1 MLKPKALK
9 SGDKIGITA
18 TSGPAPTENI
28 KLAKVWL
35 EGLGFKVELAP
46 SCFASYGYLA
56 GKDELRAD
64 NLNSMFADKTIDG
77 IICLRGGYGA
87 TRILDMVNFDT
98 IRANPKIFVGY
109 SDITA
114 LHIAINQICGLVTF
128 HGPTASPDIA
138 GGLDDFSEKEF
149 LRAIMNPEPMM
160 NILNPQ
166 NIKIET
172 LVGGKA
178 CGIIV
183 GGNLSLI
190 SATMGTRYEID
201 TKGKILFLEEIG
213 EEPYRIDRM
222 LVQLAMAG
230 KFDDASGIILGDW
243 NDCESKI
250 YDNSLSLMEV
260 FKDIIV
266 PYGKPTIF
274 NLQAG
279 HCKPEVTL
287 PLGVNTLL
295 DADKGKLIIEGS
307 ATTQCD
313 KRGRT

>member
-28 KLAKVWL
+28 KLAKIWL

-46 SCFASYGYLA
+46 GCFASHGYLA
-56 GKDELRAD
+56 GKDKLRAD
-64 NLNSMFADKTIDG
+64 NLNYMFANKEIDG
-77 IICLRGGYGA
+77 IICLRGGYGS
-87 TRILDMVNFDT
+87 TRILDKVDFDA
-98 IRANPKIFVGY
+98 IKANPKIFVGY

-114 LHIAINQICGLVTF
+114 LHIAINQISKLVTF

-138 GGLDDFSEKEF
+138 GGLDDFSKREF
-149 LRAIMNPEPMM
+149 LRAIMNTEPMAH
-160 NILNPQ
+160 IPNPQ
-166 NIKIET
+166 DIKIQT

-190 SATMGTRYEID
+190 CATIGTQYEID

-222 LVQLAMAG
+222 LTQLALAG
-230 KFDDASGIILGDW
+230 KLDDAVGFILGDW

-250 YDNSLSLMEV
+250 YSDSLSLMEV
-260 FKDIIV
+260 LEDIIV

-274 NLQAG
+274 DLKAG

-287 PLGVNTLL
+287 PFGIDALL
-295 DADKGKLIIEGS
+295 DADKGRLIIREG
-307 ATTQCD
+307 ATVQ
-313 KRGRT
+313 

>member
-9 SGDKIGITA
+9 LGDKIGITA

-87 TRILDMVNFDT
+87 TRILDRVNFD
-98 IRANPKIFVGY
+98 IIKANPKIFVGY

-114 LHIAINQICGLVTF
+114 LHIAINQICKLVTF
-128 HGPTASPDIA
+128 HGPTASPNIA
-138 GGLDDFSEKEF
+138 GGLDDFSKREF
-149 LRAIMNPEPMM
+149 LRAIMDTEPMKY
-160 NILNPQ
+160 IPTPQ
-166 NIKIET
+166 DTKIQT
-172 LVGGKA
+172 LVKGKA

-190 SATMGTRYEID
+190 SATMGTQYEID

-222 LVQLAMAG
+222 LIQLALAG
-230 KFDDASGIILGDW
+230 KFDDAVGIILGDW

-250 YDNSLSLMEV
+250 YDNSLSLKEV
-260 FKDIIV
+260 FGDIIV
-266 PYGKPTIF
+266 PFGKPTIF
-274 NLQAG
+274 DLKAG
-279 HCKPEVTL
+279 HCKPEATL
-287 PLGVNTLL
+287 PFGVKAVL
-295 DADKGKLIIEGS
+295 DAEEGRLIIEGS
-307 ATTQCD
+307 ATA
-313 KRGRT
+313 

>member
-114 LHIAINQICGLVTF
+114 LHIAINQICKLVTF
-128 HGPTASPDIA
+128 HGPTASPNIA
-138 GGLDDFSEKEF
+138 GGLDDFSKREF
-149 LRAIMNPEPMM
+149 LRAIMDIEPMK
-160 NILNPQ
+160 NIPTPRDT
-166 NIKIET
+166 KIQT
-172 LVGGKA
+172 LVKGKA

-190 SATMGTRYEID
+190 SATMGTQYEID

-222 LVQLAMAG
+222 LTQLALAG
-230 KFDDASGIILGDW
+230 KFDDAEGIILGDW

-260 FKDIIV
+260 FGDIVV
-266 PYGKPTIF
+266 PFGKPTIF
-274 NLQAG
+274 DLKAG

-287 PLGVNTLL
+287 PFGVKAVL
-295 DADKGKLIIEGS
+295 DADEGRLIIEGS
-307 ATTQCD
+307 ATA
-313 KRGRT
+313 

>member
-98 IRANPKIFVGY
+98 IKANPKIFVGY

-114 LHIAINQICGLVTF
+114 LHIAINQICKLVTF
-128 HGPTASPDIA
+128 HGPTASPNIA
-138 GGLDDFSEKEF
+138 GGLDDFSKREF
-149 LRAIMNPEPMM
+149 LRAIMDIEPMK
-160 NILNPQ
+160 NIPTPRDT
-166 NIKIET
+166 KIQT
-172 LVGGKA
+172 LVKGKA

-190 SATMGTRYEID
+190 SATMGTQYEID

-222 LVQLAMAG
+222 LTQLALAG
-230 KFDDASGIILGDW
+230 KFDDAEGIILGDW

-260 FKDIIV
+260 FGDIVV
-266 PYGKPTIF
+266 PFGKPTIF
-274 NLQAG
+274 DLKAG

-287 PLGVNTLL
+287 PFGVKAVL
-295 DADKGKLIIEGS
+295 DADEGRLIIEGS
-307 ATTQCD
+307 ATA
-313 KRGRT
+313 

>member
-9 SGDKIGITA
+9 SGNKIGITA

-98 IRANPKIFVGY
+98 IKANPKIFVGY

-114 LHIAINQICGLVTF
+114 LHIAINQICKLVTF
-128 HGPTASPDIA
+128 HGPTASPNIA
-138 GGLDDFSEKEF
+138 GGLDDFSKREF
-149 LRAIMNPEPMM
+149 LRAIMDIEPMK
-160 NILNPQ
+160 NIPTPRDT
-166 NIKIET
+166 KIQT
-172 LVGGKA
+172 LVKGKA

-190 SATMGTRYEID
+190 SATMGTQYEID

-222 LVQLAMAG
+222 LTQLALAG
-230 KFDDASGIILGDW
+230 KFDDAEGIILGDW

-260 FKDIIV
+260 FGDIVV
-266 PYGKPTIF
+266 PFGKPTIF
-274 NLQAG
+274 DLKAG

-287 PLGVNTLL
+287 PFGVKAVL
-295 DADKGKLIIEGS
+295 DADEGRLIIEGS
-307 ATTQCD
+307 ATA
-313 KRGRT
+313 

>member
-98 IRANPKIFVGY
+98 IKANRKIFVGY

-114 LHIAINQICGLVTF
+114 LHIAINQICKLVTF
-128 HGPTASPDIA
+128 HGPTASPNIA
-138 GGLDDFSEKEF
+138 GGLDDFSKREF
-149 LRAIMNPEPMM
+149 LRAIMDIEPMK
-160 NILNPQ
+160 NIPTPRDT
-166 NIKIET
+166 KIQT
-172 LVGGKA
+172 LVKGKA

-190 SATMGTRYEID
+190 SATMGTQYEID

-222 LVQLAMAG
+222 LTQLALAG
-230 KFDDASGIILGDW
+230 KFDDAEGIILGDW

-260 FKDIIV
+260 FGDIVV
-266 PYGKPTIF
+266 PFGKPTIF
-274 NLQAG
+274 DLKAG

-287 PLGVNTLL
+287 PFGVKAVL
-295 DADKGKLIIEGS
+295 DADEGRLIIEGS
-307 ATTQCD
+307 ATA
-313 KRGRT
+313 